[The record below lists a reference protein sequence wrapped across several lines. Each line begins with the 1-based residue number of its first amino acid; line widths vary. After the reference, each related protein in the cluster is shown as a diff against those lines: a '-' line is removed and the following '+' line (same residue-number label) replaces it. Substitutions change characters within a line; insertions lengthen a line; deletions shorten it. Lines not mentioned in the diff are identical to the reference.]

1 MEKEMDKELYTWEKK
16 RNVQTEAANELEAR
30 KKVAASSDTELQE
43 AARHQRVDS
52 FQAQATENDNLRSSL
67 CELFEQCGGSEVD
80 MQHECGKAK
89 CEAVEPDSL
98 DRAIELIKLLHE
110 EVSRSSFTDP
120 KSIATTASGGTTL
133 GISFNDKNASVT
145 ACMVGGPAF
154 NSNQVHPNDVIIAI
168 DGQEVTGPEILG
180 LLIGNDKPGSVV
192 ELTLKRASVWPC
204 LFCFMMLID
213 V

>member
-1 MEKEMDKELYTWEKK
+1 MENEMYKFEKT
-16 RNVQTEAANELEAR
+16 RNVQKETANELEAHR
-30 KKVAASSDTELQE
+30 KTVAASDTELQE
-43 AARHQRVDS
+43 AARNQPVEDS
-52 FQAQATENDNLRSSL
+52 I
-67 CELFEQCGGSEVD
+67 
-80 MQHECGKAK
+80 
-89 CEAVEPDSL
+89 

-180 LLIGNDKPGSVV
+180 LLIGNDKPGSFV
-192 ELTLKRASVWPC
+192 ELTLKRASSVGPC
-204 LFCFMMLID
+204 LFCFMILVD